1 MRPDP
6 PCRTCNDR
14 YPACHAKCECYLAWR
29 ADLDAS
35 RALED
40 ERKQA
45 YNDVTAVQ
53 LSAQNRFARRDN
65 LKRKVGQR

>member
-1 MRPDP
+1 MRTDP

-14 YPACHAKCECYLAWR
+14 YPACHAKCVSYLAWR

-45 YNDVTAVQ
+45 YNDATAVQ
-53 LSAQNRFARRDN
+53 ISAQNRFARRDN
-65 LKRKVGQR
+65 LKRKVGQK